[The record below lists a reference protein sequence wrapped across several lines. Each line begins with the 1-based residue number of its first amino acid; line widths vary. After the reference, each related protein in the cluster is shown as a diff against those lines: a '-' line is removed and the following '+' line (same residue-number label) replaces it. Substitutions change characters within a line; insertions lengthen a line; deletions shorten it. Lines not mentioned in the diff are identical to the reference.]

1 MEQTKGFWMV
11 TDPNDMEGEVWRNI
25 AGYETRYQV
34 SNFGRIRKRE
44 NVCIFNY
51 STLRHSVGQI
61 IRQSKSTNGYLKVR
75 LSGSDGSSTTVNV
88 HKLVATAFIPCNDS
102 CLVVNHLNEIKTD
115 NRVENLEWCT
125 IQENNN
131 YGTGP
136 ERRAKSLRNNPY
148 RSKIVSAYSKD
159 DGRWITDYPSQR
171 EAARQLK
178 CALSKIQRCI
188 NKPNR
193 TFKGMYFISDK

>member
-1 MEQTKGFWMV
+1 MKV
-11 TDPNDMEGEVWRNI
+11 N
-25 AGYETRYQV
+25 
-34 SNFGRIRKRE
+34 
-44 NVCIFNY
+44 
-51 STLRHSVGQI
+51 
-61 IRQSKSTNGYLKVR
+61 LKVN
-75 LSGSDGSSTTVNV
+75 GNSDSQMI
-88 HKLVATAFIPCNDS
+88 HRLVAMAFIPNPENKPE
-102 CLVVNHLNEIKTD
+102 VNHKNGIHDD